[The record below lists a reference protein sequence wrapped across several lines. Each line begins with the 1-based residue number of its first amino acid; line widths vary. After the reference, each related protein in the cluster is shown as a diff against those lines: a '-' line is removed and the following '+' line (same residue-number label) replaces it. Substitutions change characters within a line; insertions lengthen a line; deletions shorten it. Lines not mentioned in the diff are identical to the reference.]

1 MRSGVV
7 YYSHREGITL
17 KGKEVRKMYEVT
29 TALKTIAT
37 KVATEAEALEI
48 ASEAFKTHN
57 YVEVKAVKFGINGW
71 FAKSVKV
78 LYR

>member
-1 MRSGVV
+1 
-7 YYSHREGITL
+7 
-17 KGKEVRKMYEVT
+17 MYEVT

-37 KVATEAEALEI
+37 KVTPEAEAMEI
-48 ASEAFKTHN
+48 AVEAFKTHN

-71 FAKSVKV
+71 YAKSVKI